1 MPVAGAVVEV
11 LSRPAINGAKFSPQG
26 HVTTRANGR
35 FRLTLPAGVSRTVC
49 LRYHPLPGSVYTA
62 ARLLTEQVSA
72 GVTLAVH
79 PRNVESNGTILLTG
93 NLLGGYISGA
103 GKVVELQVLYLGSWR
118 VFQTVR
124 SQPNGQFTSFYT
136 FLGGLGSFAFRA
148 RVRSENDY
156 PYALGYSPPVKV
168 RAG

>member
-1 MPVAGAVVEV
+1 MPVAGATVEV
-11 LSRPAINGAKFSPQG
+11 LSRPAISGATFSAQG

-49 LRYHPLPGSVYTA
+49 LRYHPLSGNVYTA

-79 PRNVESNGTILLTG
+79 PQNVEPNGTIILTG
-93 NLLGGYISGA
+93 NVLGGYISGA

-124 SQPNGQFTSFYT
+124 SQPSGQFTSFYS

-148 RVRSENDY
+148 RVRGENDY
-156 PYALGYSPPVKV
+156 PYALGYSHPVTV